1 MVNDRR
7 KRRALS
13 PILATE
19 HFLEAE
25 LDRCAATALFLL
37 DGGEVV
43 ASSLRDGQPVA
54 RESARRLAMG
64 VEDDGR
70 DLYAH
75 VLDVAGRSMLFT
87 SVGARV
93 KSVREVE
100 RSIDRIFSM

>member
-25 LDRCAATALFLL
+25 MERCSASALFLL

-43 ASSLRDGQPVA
+43 ASSLRDGEPLQ
-54 RESARRLAMG
+54 RENARRLAMG
-64 VEDDGR
+64 IGDDGR

-75 VLDVAGRSMLFT
+75 VLDVAGRSMLFA

-93 KSVREVE
+93 RSVREVE